1 MGEYQIS
8 IMLGSHEI
16 RVSHA
21 LAVYASHVED
31 FGRKGGGCYVSGRWE
46 EEGEGLRDHL

>member
-8 IMLGSHEI
+8 IMLGSHGI
-16 RVSHA
+16 HVSHA

-31 FGRKGGGCYVSGRWE
+31 FGRKGGGRYVSGRWE
-46 EEGEGLRDHL
+46 EEGEGL